1 MHSHVS
7 SALRAAQLDPGDVL
21 VISPILGEHVNISRA
36 LRDAIDKDHVP
47 AGTTIGVEHGLIV
60 ARAPSA
66 S

>member
-1 MHSHVS
+1 M
-7 SALRAAQLDPGDVL
+7 
-21 VISPILGEHVNISRA
+21 ISPILGEHVNISLA
-36 LRDAIDKDHVP
+36 LRDAVEKGNVP

>member
-1 MHSHVS
+1 MLSHVS
-7 SALRAAQLDPGDVL
+7 SALRTSQLEPGDVL

-36 LRDAIDKDHVP
+36 LRDAVEKGNVP

-66 S
+66 P